1 MSDLVRCGLAFNTAD
16 EFRAAFVAR
25 GEGRCFVPYP
35 DVLDE
40 GQVVIVDATVGED
53 ARLEV
58 SGVVVQP
65 DFDEN
70 GNIGVLVQLD
80 SASAAAVRTLDTKL
94 DAPKDGP
101 VEVFATTRFRARTGK
116 ISAAAA
122 QFVTATSPGAEGEE
136 PLLEPGTTVDERF
149 AIEAH
154 IASGG
159 MGDVYRANHVHLK
172 RAVALKL
179 MKRVLA
185 ADPEMW
191 ARFKR
196 EAELVSQLESQHVV
210 RVFDFGQTKDGQP
223 YLAMEYVEGPT
234 LDVMLDKGPLA
245 PEHATELLLQVCEGL
260 ADAHA
265 LGVIHRDLKPP
276 NIIVGKKRD
285 GSEVAK
291 ILDFGIARLADKG
304 SQSGGEK
311 LTQMGIVVGTPA
323 YLSPEQALADEL
335 DERTDIYA
343 LGCVAYELL
352 TGKPPFVADDLRKVI
367 SLHLTAAPVDP
378 AVKRPELEKHAALCA
393 VVLKAL
399 AKEKDKRFQ
408 SVAALAEGLKAA
420 AAGHPPEAPPPSLA
434 REAAPAEWT
443 DAPAPSPVSPDDWP
457 PPSAAATP
465 LPGAPAPET
474 LAAADD
480 FFTTVGGQPLS
491 SASSPSGL
499 RQTADVLK
507 GAVDDDVLRLLQQV
521 RDTLPPTPTSGIAVL
536 VEVMGPA
543 PGSPLAKA
551 CLGRALFAASRAGAF
566 LDLADEDGVL
576 LGFATA
582 ELVPAGRAL
591 KALVAMRDAVADAGL
606 RAEPP
611 AKASIRAAAVL
622 ATIDPEESP
631 FCGPARARLRP
642 LVARFKAGE
651 IACDKALAVQAH
663 DAVDFSPAPGGDVV
677 LVTARRT
684 RNKRTASEL
693 IGRTTVLEALDRR
706 IASFAQGV
714 VAPVL
719 VRGDS
724 GAGRSTLAHE
734 VAARAR
740 KQSLAAVVAH
750 SPEGPTGEP
759 FGALTSVVCAVAGVP
774 LEHRAAR
781 LRAAL
786 EGLKLPADEREAAL
800 ALTGVTQ
807 LPSPLTAGQAVHALR
822 AVVKAGAAERPVVLL
837 FDGLEEMDEQSVEA
851 FRELVT
857 RPASRELT
865 IGFGAPGAAAD
876 RVAALPSLELPALTP
891 SEMNRLVS
899 VYLDAT
905 PGPRLQAVLAEQAR
919 GLPGV
924 VLDWLWWLDDRGS
937 LVVSGQ
943 GVELQD
949 EVPELS
955 PPRLLDAR
963 LAALPLEA
971 RRVLEAAALGGE
983 TFDGQQISTAWP
995 RATPAAFQLAVSSR
1009 FVRPTGNRRWRF
1021 SSLSG
1026 RRAVLA
1032 AVSPERQAMHRRLA
1046 GALIEQG
1053 RVDPSSV
1060 DPAVVARHLTHGG
1073 DGARAAQ
1080 LWKHAVDAALARRVP
1095 HDAVTAM
1102 KGLAAAL
1109 ALLPASPEGTRARV
1123 DMLARA
1129 AGTALSA
1136 QDAATARTL
1145 VDDATALE
1153 KLLPAPSPEL
1163 ALSLARVH
1171 RSEARRARA
1180 TEALTRAAQLA
1191 KGTPL
1196 LALVEAE
1203 RAESREQEGDLEQA
1217 ATAFEA
1223 ALSWAEQAREL
1234 ARWHGEVDLTARLLA
1249 RLAAVKLQKRDLETA
1264 RRLLDQSLTRWRATA
1279 WPPGE
1284 ARVLANLGTTLAAG
1298 KQFEAAARAF
1308 EASAAAAQRSGDLL
1322 FRARVLIQQARA
1334 LKKHDASSAQAKA
1347 VAAEARKLSGA
1358 LGWDQGRT
1366 EAAAMA

>member
-35 DVLDE
+35 DELRE
-40 GQVVIVDATVGED
+40 GQVLIVDATVGEG

-58 SGVVVQP
+58 SGVVLSP
-65 DFDEN
+65 DFDER

-80 SASAAAVRTLDTKL
+80 EASAAAVRTLDAKL
-94 DAPKDGP
+94 DAPADGP
-101 VEVFATTRFRARTGK
+101 VEVFATTRFRMRTGK
-116 ISAAAA
+116 LSAAA
-122 QFVTATSPGAEGEE
+122 QLATGPEPGADDEA
-136 PLLEPGTTVDERF
+136 PLLEPGTMVDERF

-154 IASGG
+154 VASGG

-185 ADPEMW
+185 QDPEMW
-191 ARFKR
+191 GRFKR
-196 EAELVSQLESQHVV
+196 EAELVSQLESAHVV

-234 LDVMLDKGPLA
+234 LDVLLEKGPLA
-245 PEHATELLLQVCEGL
+245 PEHAAQLLLQVCEGL
-260 ADAHA
+260 AEAHA

-276 NIIVGKKRD
+276 NIIVGRKRD
-285 GSEVAK
+285 GAEVAK
-291 ILDFGIARLADKG
+291 ILDFGIARLADRGEAKG
-304 SQSGGEK
+304 SEK

-323 YLSPEQALADEL
+323 YLAPEQALADEL

-343 LGCVAYELL
+343 LGCVGYELL
-352 TGKPPFVADDLRKVI
+352 TGRPPFVADDLRKVI
-367 SLHLTAAPVDP
+367 SQHLTAAPADP
-378 AVKRPELEKHAALCA
+378 VTKRPELAKHQALCA

-408 SVAALAEGLKAA
+408 SVKALADALKAA
-420 AAGHPPEAPPPSLA
+420 VAGQAPEAPPPSLA
-434 REAAPAEWT
+434 REAPPDEWSEGGAPA
-443 DAPAPSPVSPDDWP
+443 APMSPDDWP
-457 PPSAAATP
+457 PPSVAPSPLPAAAP
-465 LPGAPAPET
+465 PER
-474 LAAADD
+474 LASADD
-480 FFTTVGGQPLS
+480 FFATVGGPPLS
-491 SASSPSGL
+491 PGSSPSGI
-499 RQTADVLK
+499 RAEALK
-507 GAVDDDVLRLLQQV
+507 GAVDDEVLRLLQHV
-521 RDTLPPTPTSGIAVL
+521 RDALPPTPTPGVALL
-536 VEVMGPA
+536 VEVLGPP

-566 LDLADEDGVL
+566 LDTADEDGAL
-576 LGFATA
+576 LGFAA
-582 ELVPAGRAL
+582 PELVPAGRAL

-606 RAEPP
+606 RATPP
-611 AKASIRAAAVL
+611 AKASIRAVAVAA
-622 ATIDPEESP
+622 TFDPDQSP
-631 FCGPARARLRP
+631 LCGGAQARLRQ
-642 LVARFKAGE
+642 LIARFKAGDL
-651 IACDKALAVQAH
+651 ACEKLVATKAA
-663 DAVDFSPAPGGDVV
+663 DAVDLAAATSELV
-677 LVTARRT
+677 LVTGGRT
-684 RNKRTASEL
+684 RNKRTASEI
-693 IGRTTVLEALDRR
+693 IGRGAVLEALERR
-706 IASFAQGV
+706 LASFAQGV

-719 VRGDS
+719 VRGEA

-734 VAARAR
+734 VATRAR

-750 SPEGPTGEP
+750 SPEGPGGDP
-759 FGALTSVVCAVAGVP
+759 FGALVSVVCAVAGVP

-786 EGLKLPADEREAAL
+786 GALKLPPDEMEAAL
-800 ALTGVTQ
+800 ALAGVTQ

-822 AVVKAGAAERPVVLL
+822 AVVKAGSAERPVVLL

-857 RPASRELT
+857 RPAARELT
-865 IGFGAPGAAAD
+865 IGLGAPGASAD
-876 RVAALPSLELPALTP
+876 RFAAVPAIDLPALTP

-899 VYLDAT
+899 VYLDAA

-919 GLPGV
+919 GLPGA

-943 GVELQD
+943 SVELQD
-949 EVPELS
+949 SVPELS
-955 PPRLLDAR
+955 PERLLEAR
-963 LAALPLEA
+963 LAALPLDA

-983 TFDGQQISTAWP
+983 TFDGPHIATAWP
-995 RATPAAFQLAVSSR
+995 RATPAAFQLAVASR

-1021 SSLSG
+1021 ASLSA

-1032 AVSPERQAMHRRLA
+1032 AASPERPAMHLRLA

-1053 RVDPSSV
+1053 RADPASV
-1060 DPAVVARHLTHGG
+1060 DPAVVARHLTQAG

-1095 HDAVTAM
+1095 RDAVTAM

-1109 ALLPASPEGTRARV
+1109 ALLPQSPESTRARV
-1123 DMLARA
+1123 DTLARA

-1136 QDAATARTL
+1136 QDAAAARAL
-1145 VDDATALE
+1145 VDDAAALE
-1153 KLLPAPSPEL
+1153 KLLSAPSPEL

-1180 TEALTRAAQLA
+1180 TEALNRAAQLA

-1203 RAESREQEGDLEQA
+1203 RAESREQEGDLDQA
-1217 ATAFEA
+1217 SAAFEA

-1249 RLAAVKLQKRDLETA
+1249 RLAAVRLQRRDLETA
-1264 RRLLDQSLTRWRATA
+1264 RRLLDQSLARWRVTA
-1279 WPPGE
+1279 WAPGE

-1298 KQFEAAARAF
+1298 RQFEAAARAF
-1308 EASAAAAQRSGDLL
+1308 EAAAAAAARSGDLL
-1322 FRARVLIQQARA
+1322 FRARVLVQQARA

-1347 VAAEARKLSGA
+1347 VAAEARRLSAA
-1358 LGWDQGRT
+1358 LGWDQGRA